1 MPASSSRS
9 TRIACTA
16 CPRTRRGKLAAM
28 QTYVVAFPA
37 FAAADRERVSAIRK
51 RHDRLAARVAPHV
64 TLVFATTVLDPS
76 GLARHAAAIDRP
88 APFTCVFR
96 RTRVEPDPFNAE
108 YCVFLVPDEGAR
120 ELRELHDALYIGP
133 LAGEL
138 RIDLPYHP
146 HVTIARC
153 ASEAEARAVAASVG
167 DVAMPAR
174 IEHVHILAA
183 ADTTF
188 VTADAIAL

>member
-1 MPASSSRS
+1 M
-9 TRIACTA
+9 
-16 CPRTRRGKLAAM
+16 RTYL
-28 QTYVVAFPA
+28 VAFPA
-37 FAAADRERVSAIRK
+37 FAAADRERIAAIRE
-51 RHDRLAARVAPHV
+51 RHDRLAAKLSPHV
-64 TLVFATTVLDPS
+64 TLVFATGVLDPS
-76 GLARHAAAIDRP
+76 GLARHAASIDRP

-96 RTRVEPDPFNAE
+96 RTRVEHDPFSGE

-120 ELRELHDALYIGP
+120 EIRELHDALYTGP

-138 RIDLPYHP
+138 RTDLPYHP

-153 ASEAEARAVAASVG
+153 ATEAAARAVASWLGEVEI
-167 DVAMPAR
+167 VTR
-174 IEHVHILAA
+174 IEHLHVLAA